1 MRVKNSIKNAKVG
14 VIFNFTNLILSFV
27 SRSIFIYYLGVNLLG
42 LNTVL
47 VNLIGML
54 NLIELGIGTA
64 VNYELYKPLEEKN
77 YEKINEI
84 MAIFRKIYKYV
95 GILVFLIGFILIP
108 FLKYFVKGV
117 IPYDEV
123 ILYYMVLLIS
133 TAGTY
138 FFSYKQTLIYADQ
151 KNYIAT
157 SISGISNI
165 IKVIAQII
173 FIILFKS
180 YLSWVVLGLI
190 FNFIFLIMTNRK
202 IDVLYK
208 DKIDLKYDKSLKELT
223 ANNSSLIKNIKNIF
237 CHQLA
242 TIIFQKTDPLIIAAY
257 STLRESGIYSNY
269 LLILTGVSTITATVL
284 TAMEASIGNLI
295 VSESIEKTFDV
306 FKELCFG
313 TNVFS
318 IVICFPLYMVIN
330 KFIEFWV
337 GPSYLFG
344 NAIVIVLII
353 NFYIGM
359 NRTVIQNFKSCYG
372 IYWDVW
378 APVVESIINI
388 IFSILIA
395 SKYGII
401 GIFIGTLIS
410 NILIVLI
417 WQPLAV
423 FKYGFKKNVFEYYFW
438 YIKSAIVAFILSYI
452 GLILTNSI
460 INHLNIKS
468 MIINFFVT
476 GVLSTII
483 ISILLLIVNIKNKN
497 MMKIFN
503 RVKLMRR

>member
-1 MRVKNSIKNAKVG
+1 
-14 VIFNFTNLILSFV
+14 
-27 SRSIFIYYLGVNLLG
+27 
-42 LNTVL
+42 
-47 VNLIGML
+47 
-54 NLIELGIGTA
+54 
-64 VNYELYKPLEEKN
+64 
-77 YEKINEI
+77 
-84 MAIFRKIYKYV
+84 
-95 GILVFLIGFILIP
+95 
-108 FLKYFVKGV
+108 
-117 IPYDEV
+117 
-123 ILYYMVLLIS
+123 
-133 TAGTY
+133 
-138 FFSYKQTLIYADQ
+138 
-151 KNYIAT
+151 
-157 SISGISNI
+157 
-165 IKVIAQII
+165 
-173 FIILFKS
+173 
-180 YLSWVVLGLI
+180 
-190 FNFIFLIMTNRK
+190 MTNRK
-202 IDVLYK
+202 IDALYK

-269 LLILTGVSTITATVL
+269 LLILTGVSTITATILL

>member
-1 MRVKNSIKNAKVG
+1 MRVKNSMKNAKVG

-64 VNYELYKPLEEKN
+64 VNYELYKPLQEKN
-77 YEKINEI
+77 YQKISEI
-84 MAIFRKIYKYV
+84 MAIFRKMYKYV
-95 GILVFLIGFILIP
+95 GVIVFIIGLALIP
-108 FLKYFVKGV
+108 FLKYFVKGSVPLNQV
-117 IPYDEV
+117 I
-123 ILYYMVLLIS
+123 IYYMIILIS

-138 FFSYKQTLIYADQ
+138 FFSYKQTLVYADQ

-165 IKVIAQII
+165 TKVIIQII
-173 FIILFKS
+173 CIIVFKS
-180 YLSWVVLGLI
+180 YLSWVILGLI
-190 FNFIFLIMTNRK
+190 FNFIFLILTNRK
-202 IDVLYK
+202 IDSLYG
-208 DKIDLKYDKSLKELT
+208 DRIDLKYDKSIKELT
-223 ANNSSLIKNIKNIF
+223 KNNPSLMKNIKNIF
-237 CHQLA
+237 CHQFA

-269 LLILTGVSTITATVL
+269 LLILTGVSTITSTIL

-295 VSESIEKTFDV
+295 ASESVEKTIDV
-306 FKELCFG
+306 FRELSFG
-313 TNVFS
+313 TNIFS
-318 IVICFPLYMVIN
+318 IIICFPLYMVIN

-337 GPSYLFG
+337 GPNYLFG
-344 NAIVIVLII
+344 SSIVLVLII
-353 NFYIGM
+353 NFYITM
-359 NRTVIQNFKSCYG
+359 NRAVIQNFKSCYG

-388 IFSILIA
+388 VFSILIA
-395 SKYGII
+395 SRYGII

-423 FKYGFKKNVFEYYFW
+423 FKYGFKKNVLEYYVW
-438 YIKSAIVAFILSYI
+438 YIKSAIIAFIVSYI
-452 GLILTNSI
+452 GFKATNFI
-460 INHLNIKS
+460 INHLNINN
-468 MIINFFVT
+468 MIVNFFAT
-476 GVLSTII
+476 GIISTILILI
-483 ISILLLIVNIKNKN
+483 ILLIVNIRNKN
-497 MMKIFN
+497 MKKILN
-503 RVKLMRR
+503 RIKNIRG